1 MIAFIR
7 RLEFFIVIL
16 GFSAGFYVKPIL
28 NRPPSVY
35 YSSKLGTPSEK
46 PQDGK
51 YQTNGKILVDCE
63 IASIKDPLIE
73 IEHLVSSLDN
83 VKGIL
88 CSHHHQQQ
96 Q

>member
-51 YQTNGKILVDCE
+51 YQTNGQILVDCE